1 MPLDKDF
8 DLFDEIENEQVPG
21 LDTELTEENKEDLIT
36 DEDIV
41 TEVKE
46 ENLPVEDV
54 VEVIETQEEEIKEE
68 TIEPIKKIKTTGE
81 TFNRISDFIVNP
93 VADDE
98 WEQFKND
105 TLIKMSGIQIKEN
118 IPPNVILHVA
128 ADLDSMY
135 SSIYDKYMETK
146 TGLENLTNKEDG
158 ILAVIKATNSK
169 GSNETERK
177 ANGVAAAE
185 KYKIDKTTV
194 NLFHLIAETRSRL
207 NFLQGIIDQI
217 RFKKDLLVTASAAI
231 KVLNKQT
238 NSSFYDIILI

>member
-8 DLFDEIENEQVPG
+8 DLFDEIENDEVPG
-21 LDTELTEENKEDLIT
+21 LDTELTDTNKEDLIT
-36 DEDIV
+36 DEDTV
-41 TEVKE
+41 T
-46 ENLPVEDV
+46 
-54 VEVIETQEEEIKEE
+54 IKEE
-68 TIEPIKKIKTTGE
+68 VTEETVKKDEVVEDNEDEEEPAIEPIKKIKTTGE

-98 WEQFKND
+98 WERFKND

-158 ILAVIKATNSK
+158 ILAVIKTTNAK

-194 NLFHLIAETRSRL
+194 NLFHLIAETRNRL
-207 NFLQGIIDQI
+207 NFLQGIIDQV

-231 KVLNKQT
+231 KVLNK
-238 NSSFYDIILI
+238 

>member
-8 DLFDEIENEQVPG
+8 DLFDEIENEEVPG
-21 LDTELTEENKEDLIT
+21 LDTELKEESKPDLIT
-36 DEDIV
+36 EEDTV
-41 TEVKE
+41 A
-46 ENLPVEDV
+46 
-54 VEVIETQEEEIKEE
+54 IKEE
-68 TIEPIKKIKTTGE
+68 VTEEINEESVKEDEDEVVEDNEDKEEPAVEPIKKIKTTGE

-98 WEQFKND
+98 WERFKND

-158 ILAVIKATNSK
+158 ILAVIKATNAK

-207 NFLQGIIDQI
+207 NFLQGIIDQV

-231 KVLNKQT
+231 KVLNK
-238 NSSFYDIILI
+238 

>member
-8 DLFDEIENEQVPG
+8 DLFDEIENEEVPG
-21 LDTELTEENKEDLIT
+21 LDTELTEQNKEELIT
-36 DEDIV
+36 DEDIL
-41 TEVKE
+41 TKVKE

-54 VEVIETQEEEIKEE
+54 VEVMEIQEEVKEE
-68 TIEPIKKIKTTGE
+68 IIEPIKKIKTTGE

-231 KVLNKQT
+231 KVLNK
-238 NSSFYDIILI
+238 

>member
-1 MPLDKDF
+1 MPLDEDF

-231 KVLNKQT
+231 KVLNK
-238 NSSFYDIILI
+238 

>member
-54 VEVIETQEEEIKEE
+54 VEVIKTQEEEIKEE

-231 KVLNKQT
+231 KVLNK
-238 NSSFYDIILI
+238 

>member
-8 DLFDEIENEQVPG
+8 DLFDEIENDEVPG
-21 LDTELTEENKEDLIT
+21 LDTELTDTNKEDLIT
-36 DEDIV
+36 DEDTV
-41 TEVKE
+41 TIKE
-46 ENLPVEDV
+46 
-54 VEVIETQEEEIKEE
+54 EVIEETVKKDEVVEDNEDKEE
-68 TIEPIKKIKTTGE
+68 PAIEPIKKIKTTGE

-98 WEQFKND
+98 WERFKND

-158 ILAVIKATNSK
+158 ILAVIKATNAK

-207 NFLQGIIDQI
+207 NFLQGIIDQV

-231 KVLNKQT
+231 KVLNK
-238 NSSFYDIILI
+238 

>member
-8 DLFDEIENEQVPG
+8 DLFDEIENEEVPG
-21 LDTELTEENKEDLIT
+21 LDTELTDTDKKDLIT
-36 DEDIV
+36 DEDTVTVKKEV
-41 TEVKE
+41 TEEINEESVKKNEDEVVENNEDKE
-46 ENLPVEDV
+46 EPA
-54 VEVIETQEEEIKEE
+54 
-68 TIEPIKKIKTTGE
+68 IEPIKKIKTTGE

-98 WEQFKND
+98 WERFKND

-158 ILAVIKATNSK
+158 ILAVIKATNAK

-207 NFLQGIIDQI
+207 NFLQGIIDQV

-231 KVLNKQT
+231 KVLNK
-238 NSSFYDIILI
+238 

>member
-8 DLFDEIENEQVPG
+8 DLFDEIENEEVPG
-21 LDTELTEENKEDLIT
+21 LDTELKEESKPDLIT
-36 DEDIV
+36 DED
-41 TEVKE
+41 TATVKE
-46 ENLPVEDV
+46 DVAEEINKETVEEDEVVEDN
-54 VEVIETQEEEIKEE
+54 KEPA
-68 TIEPIKKIKTTGE
+68 IEPIKKIKTTGE

-98 WEQFKND
+98 WERFKND

-158 ILAVIKATNSK
+158 ILAVIKATNAK

-207 NFLQGIIDQI
+207 NFLQGIIDQV

-231 KVLNKQT
+231 KVLNK
-238 NSSFYDIILI
+238 

>member
-8 DLFDEIENEQVPG
+8 DLFDEIENEEVPG
-21 LDTELTEENKEDLIT
+21 LDTELKEESKPDLITEEDTVAIKEEVTEENNEESVKED
-36 DEDIV
+36 
-41 TEVKE
+41 EV
-46 ENLPVEDV
+46 VEDN
-54 VEVIETQEEEIKEE
+54 EESS
-68 TIEPIKKIKTTGE
+68 IEPIKKIKTTGE

-98 WEQFKND
+98 WERFKND

-158 ILAVIKATNSK
+158 ILAVIKATNAK

-207 NFLQGIIDQI
+207 NFLQGIIDQV

-231 KVLNKQT
+231 KVLNK
-238 NSSFYDIILI
+238 

>member
-8 DLFDEIENEQVPG
+8 DLFDEIENEEVPG
-21 LDTELTEENKEDLIT
+21 LDTELKEESKSDLIT
-36 DEDIV
+36 DEDTV
-41 TEVKE
+41 TVKE
-46 ENLPVEDV
+46 EVTEEINEGTVKKDEVVEDN
-54 VEVIETQEEEIKEE
+54 EDKEE
-68 TIEPIKKIKTTGE
+68 PTVEPIKKIKTTGE

-98 WEQFKND
+98 WERFKND

-158 ILAVIKATNSK
+158 ILAVIKATNAK

-185 KYKIDKTTV
+185 KYKIDKTTI

-207 NFLQGIIDQI
+207 NFLQGIIDQV

-231 KVLNKQT
+231 KVLNK
-238 NSSFYDIILI
+238 

>member
-8 DLFDEIENEQVPG
+8 DLFDEIEDTEVPG
-21 LDTELTEENKEDLIT
+21 LDTELKEESKPDLIT
-36 DEDIV
+36 DKDTV
-41 TEVKE
+41 A
-46 ENLPVEDV
+46 
-54 VEVIETQEEEIKEE
+54 IKEE
-68 TIEPIKKIKTTGE
+68 ATEETVKKDEVVEDNEDEEEPTIEPIKKIKTTGE

-98 WEQFKND
+98 WERFKND

-158 ILAVIKATNSK
+158 ILAVIKATNAK

-177 ANGVAAAE
+177 ASGVTAAQ
-185 KYKIDKTTV
+185 KYKIGK
-194 NLFHLIAETRSRL
+194 
-207 NFLQGIIDQI
+207 
-217 RFKKDLLVTASAAI
+217 
-231 KVLNKQT
+231 
-238 NSSFYDIILI
+238 

>member
-8 DLFDEIENEQVPG
+8 DLFDEIENEEVPG
-21 LDTELTEENKEDLIT
+21 LDTELKEESKPDLIT
-36 DEDIV
+36 DEDTITVEEAV
-41 TEVKE
+41 TEETNEESIKE
-46 ENLPVEDV
+46 NEDEVVEDN
-54 VEVIETQEEEIKEE
+54 EDKEAPA
-68 TIEPIKKIKTTGE
+68 IEPIKKIKTTGE

-98 WEQFKND
+98 WERFKND

-146 TGLENLTNKEDG
+146 TGLENFTNKEDG
-158 ILAVIKATNSK
+158 ILAVIKATNAK

-207 NFLQGIIDQI
+207 NFLQGIIDQV

-231 KVLNKQT
+231 KVLNK
-238 NSSFYDIILI
+238 

>member
-8 DLFDEIENEQVPG
+8 DLFDEIEDTEVPG
-21 LDTELTEENKEDLIT
+21 LDTKLKEESKPDLIT
-36 DEDIV
+36 DEDTV
-41 TEVKE
+41 T
-46 ENLPVEDV
+46 
-54 VEVIETQEEEIKEE
+54 IKEE
-68 TIEPIKKIKTTGE
+68 IVEDNETNEESVKEDNAVEDKEEPTIEPIKKIKTTGE

-98 WEQFKND
+98 WERFKND

-158 ILAVIKATNSK
+158 ILAVIKATNAK

-207 NFLQGIIDQI
+207 NFLQGIIDQV

-231 KVLNKQT
+231 KVLNK
-238 NSSFYDIILI
+238 

>member
-8 DLFDEIENEQVPG
+8 DLFDEIENDEVPG
-21 LDTELTEENKEDLIT
+21 LDTELTDTNKEDLIT
-36 DEDIV
+36 DEDTV
-41 TEVKE
+41 T
-46 ENLPVEDV
+46 
-54 VEVIETQEEEIKEE
+54 IKEE
-68 TIEPIKKIKTTGE
+68 VTEEIVKKNEVVEDNEDKEEPTIEPIKKIKTTGE

-98 WEQFKND
+98 WERFKND

-158 ILAVIKATNSK
+158 ILAVIKATNVK

-207 NFLQGIIDQI
+207 NFLQGIIDQV

-231 KVLNKQT
+231 KVLNK
-238 NSSFYDIILI
+238 

>member
-8 DLFDEIENEQVPG
+8 DLFNEIENEEVPG
-21 LDTELTEENKEDLIT
+21 LDTELKEESKPDLIT
-36 DEDIV
+36 DEDTVIVEEAV
-41 TEVKE
+41 TEETVKE
-46 ENLPVEDV
+46 DEVVEDN
-54 VEVIETQEEEIKEE
+54 EDKEE
-68 TIEPIKKIKTTGE
+68 PAIEPIKKIKTTGE

-98 WEQFKND
+98 WERFKND

-158 ILAVIKATNSK
+158 ILAVIKATNAK

-207 NFLQGIIDQI
+207 NFLQGIIDQV

-231 KVLNKQT
+231 KVLNK
-238 NSSFYDIILI
+238 

>member
-21 LDTELTEENKEDLIT
+21 LDTELTEQNKEELIT

-54 VEVIETQEEEIKEE
+54 VEVMEIQEEVKEE

-231 KVLNKQT
+231 KVLNK
-238 NSSFYDIILI
+238 

>member
-36 DEDIV
+36 NEDIV

-46 ENLPVEDV
+46 ENLPLEDV
-54 VEVIETQEEEIKEE
+54 VEVMEIQEEVKEE

-231 KVLNKQT
+231 KVLNK
-238 NSSFYDIILI
+238 

>member
-8 DLFDEIENEQVPG
+8 DLFDEIENEEVPG
-21 LDTELTEENKEDLIT
+21 LDTELTDTDKKDLIT
-36 DEDIV
+36 DEDTV
-41 TEVKE
+41 TVKE
-46 ENLPVEDV
+46 EVTEETNEESVKENEDEV
-54 VEVIETQEEEIKEE
+54 VENNEDKEE
-68 TIEPIKKIKTTGE
+68 PTIEPIKKIKTTGE
-81 TFNRISDFIVNP
+81 TFNRISDFIINP

-98 WEQFKND
+98 WERFKND

-158 ILAVIKATNSK
+158 ILAVIKATNAK

-207 NFLQGIIDQI
+207 NFLQGIIDQV

-231 KVLNKQT
+231 KVLNK
-238 NSSFYDIILI
+238 

>member
-8 DLFDEIENEQVPG
+8 DLFDEIEDTEVPG
-21 LDTELTEENKEDLIT
+21 LDTELKEESKPDLIT
-36 DEDIV
+36 DEDTV
-41 TEVKE
+41 TVKE
-46 ENLPVEDV
+46 EVTEETVKEDEV
-54 VEVIETQEEEIKEE
+54 VENNEDKEE
-68 TIEPIKKIKTTGE
+68 PTIEPIKKIKTTGE

-98 WEQFKND
+98 CERFKND

-158 ILAVIKATNSK
+158 ILAVIKATNAK

-207 NFLQGIIDQI
+207 NFLQGIIDQV

-231 KVLNKQT
+231 KVLNK
-238 NSSFYDIILI
+238 

>member
-8 DLFDEIENEQVPG
+8 DLFDEIENEEVPG
-21 LDTELTEENKEDLIT
+21 LDTELKEESKPDLIT
-36 DEDIV
+36 DEDTVTVKEAV
-41 TEVKE
+41 TEETNEESIKE
-46 ENLPVEDV
+46 NEDEVVEDN
-54 VEVIETQEEEIKEE
+54 EDKEALA
-68 TIEPIKKIKTTGE
+68 IEPIKKIKTTGE

-98 WEQFKND
+98 WERFKND

-158 ILAVIKATNSK
+158 ILAVIKATNAK

-207 NFLQGIIDQI
+207 NFLQGIIDQV

-231 KVLNKQT
+231 KVLNK
-238 NSSFYDIILI
+238 

>member
-8 DLFDEIENEQVPG
+8 DLFDEIENEEVPG
-21 LDTELTEENKEDLIT
+21 LDTELKEESKSDLIT
-36 DEDIV
+36 DEDTVTIKEEV
-41 TEVKE
+41 TEEINEESVKE
-46 ENLPVEDV
+46 DKQEDV
-54 VEVIETQEEEIKEE
+54 VEDKEDKEE
-68 TIEPIKKIKTTGE
+68 PAVEPIKKIKTTGE

-98 WEQFKND
+98 WERFKND
-105 TLIKMSGIQIKEN
+105 TLIKISGIQIKEN

-158 ILAVIKATNSK
+158 ILAVIKATNAK
-169 GSNETERK
+169 GSNETERR

-207 NFLQGIIDQI
+207 NFLQGIIDQV

-231 KVLNKQT
+231 KVLNK
-238 NSSFYDIILI
+238 

>member
-21 LDTELTEENKEDLIT
+21 LDTELAEQNKEELIT
-36 DEDIV
+36 DEDIL

-54 VEVIETQEEEIKEE
+54 VEVMEIQEEVKEE

-105 TLIKMSGIQIKEN
+105 ILIKMSGIQIKEN

-231 KVLNKQT
+231 KVLNK
-238 NSSFYDIILI
+238 

>member
-21 LDTELTEENKEDLIT
+21 LDTELTEENKENLIT

-54 VEVIETQEEEIKEE
+54 VEVMEIQEEKVKEE

-93 VADDE
+93 IADDE

-231 KVLNKQT
+231 KVLNK
-238 NSSFYDIILI
+238 

>member
-8 DLFDEIENEQVPG
+8 DLFDEIENEEVPG
-21 LDTELTEENKEDLIT
+21 LDTELKEESKLDLIT
-36 DEDIV
+36 DEDTAIV
-41 TEVKE
+41 EEAVAEETVKE
-46 ENLPVEDV
+46 EEAIEDS
-54 VEVIETQEEEIKEE
+54 EDNEEPA
-68 TIEPIKKIKTTGE
+68 IEPIKKIKTTGE

-98 WEQFKND
+98 WERFKTD

-158 ILAVIKATNSK
+158 ILAVIKATNAK

-207 NFLQGIIDQI
+207 NFLQGIIDQV

-231 KVLNKQT
+231 KVLNK
-238 NSSFYDIILI
+238 

>member
-8 DLFDEIENEQVPG
+8 DLFDEIEDTEVPG
-21 LDTELTEENKEDLIT
+21 LDTELKEESKPDLIT
-36 DEDIV
+36 DKDTVTVKEAV
-41 TEVKE
+41 TEETVKKDE
-46 ENLPVEDV
+46 IVEDN
-54 VEVIETQEEEIKEE
+54 EDEEEPA
-68 TIEPIKKIKTTGE
+68 IEPIKKIKTTGE

-98 WEQFKND
+98 WERFKND

-158 ILAVIKATNSK
+158 ILAVIKATNAK
-169 GSNETERK
+169 GSNETERR

-207 NFLQGIIDQI
+207 NFLQGIIDQV

-231 KVLNKQT
+231 KVLNK
-238 NSSFYDIILI
+238 

>member
-1 MPLDKDF
+1 MALDKDF
-8 DLFDEIENEQVPG
+8 DLFDEIENDKVPG
-21 LDTELTEENKEDLIT
+21 LDTELTEKNKEDLIT
-36 DEDIV
+36 DEDTV
-41 TEVKE
+41 T
-46 ENLPVEDV
+46 
-54 VEVIETQEEEIKEE
+54 IKEE
-68 TIEPIKKIKTTGE
+68 VTEETNKEAIKEDNAVEDEEKPAIEPIKKIKTTGE

-98 WEQFKND
+98 WERFKND

-158 ILAVIKATNSK
+158 ILAVIKATNAK

-207 NFLQGIIDQI
+207 NFLQGIIDQV

-231 KVLNKQT
+231 KVLNK
-238 NSSFYDIILI
+238 

>member
-8 DLFDEIENEQVPG
+8 DLFDEIENEEVPG
-21 LDTELTEENKEDLIT
+21 LDTELKEESKSNLIT
-36 DEDIV
+36 DEDTVTIKEEV
-41 TEVKE
+41 TEEINEESVKE
-46 ENLPVEDV
+46 DKQEDV
-54 VEVIETQEEEIKEE
+54 VEDNEDKEE
-68 TIEPIKKIKTTGE
+68 PAVEPIKKIKTTGE

-98 WEQFKND
+98 WECFKND

-158 ILAVIKATNSK
+158 ILAVIKATNAK
-169 GSNETERK
+169 GSNETERR

-207 NFLQGIIDQI
+207 NFLQGIIDQV

-231 KVLNKQT
+231 KVLNK
-238 NSSFYDIILI
+238 

>member
-8 DLFDEIENEQVPG
+8 DLFDEIENEEVPG
-21 LDTELTEENKEDLIT
+21 LDTELTDTDKKDLIT
-36 DEDIV
+36 DEDTV
-41 TEVKE
+41 TVKE
-46 ENLPVEDV
+46 EVTKETNEESVKENEDEV
-54 VEVIETQEEEIKEE
+54 VENNEDKEE
-68 TIEPIKKIKTTGE
+68 PTVEPIKKIKTTGE
-81 TFNRISDFIVNP
+81 IFNRISDFIVNP

-98 WEQFKND
+98 WERFKND

-158 ILAVIKATNSK
+158 ILAVIKATNAK

-207 NFLQGIIDQI
+207 NFLQGIIDQV

-231 KVLNKQT
+231 KVLNK
-238 NSSFYDIILI
+238 

>member
-8 DLFDEIENEQVPG
+8 DLFDEIENEEVPG
-21 LDTELTEENKEDLIT
+21 LDTELKEESKSDLIT
-36 DEDIV
+36 DEDTVTIKEEV
-41 TEVKE
+41 TEEINEESVKE
-46 ENLPVEDV
+46 DKQEDV
-54 VEVIETQEEEIKEE
+54 VEDNEDKEE
-68 TIEPIKKIKTTGE
+68 PAVEPIKKIKTTGE

-98 WEQFKND
+98 WERFKND

-158 ILAVIKATNSK
+158 ILAVIKATNAK

-207 NFLQGIIDQI
+207 NFLQGIIDQV

-231 KVLNKQT
+231 KVLNK
-238 NSSFYDIILI
+238 

>member
-8 DLFDEIENEQVPG
+8 DLFDEIENEEVPG
-21 LDTELTEENKEDLIT
+21 LDTELTDTDKKDLIT
-36 DEDIV
+36 DEDTV
-41 TEVKE
+41 TVKE
-46 ENLPVEDV
+46 EVTEETNEESVKENEDEVVEDN
-54 VEVIETQEEEIKEE
+54 EDKEE
-68 TIEPIKKIKTTGE
+68 PAIEPIKKIKTTGE

-98 WEQFKND
+98 WERFKND

-158 ILAVIKATNSK
+158 ILAVIKATNAK

-207 NFLQGIIDQI
+207 NFLQGIIDQV

-231 KVLNKQT
+231 KVLNK
-238 NSSFYDIILI
+238 

>member
-8 DLFDEIENEQVPG
+8 DLFDEIENEEVPG
-21 LDTELTEENKEDLIT
+21 LDTELKEESKSDLIT
-36 DEDIV
+36 DEDTV
-41 TEVKE
+41 TIKEEITEEINEESVKE
-46 ENLPVEDV
+46 DKQEDV
-54 VEVIETQEEEIKEE
+54 VEDNEDKEE
-68 TIEPIKKIKTTGE
+68 PAVEPIKKIKTTGE

-98 WEQFKND
+98 WERFKND

-158 ILAVIKATNSK
+158 ILAVIKATNAK
-169 GSNETERK
+169 GSNETERR

-207 NFLQGIIDQI
+207 NFLQGIIDQV

-231 KVLNKQT
+231 KVLNK
-238 NSSFYDIILI
+238 

>member
-8 DLFDEIENEQVPG
+8 DLFDEIENEEVPG
-21 LDTELTEENKEDLIT
+21 LDTELTDTDKKDLIT
-36 DEDIV
+36 DEDTV
-41 TEVKE
+41 T
-46 ENLPVEDV
+46 
-54 VEVIETQEEEIKEE
+54 IKEE
-68 TIEPIKKIKTTGE
+68 VTEETVKKDEVVEDNEDKEEPTVEPIKKIKTTGE

-98 WEQFKND
+98 WERFKND

-158 ILAVIKATNSK
+158 ILAVIKATNAK

-207 NFLQGIIDQI
+207 NFLQGIIDQV

-231 KVLNKQT
+231 KVLNK
-238 NSSFYDIILI
+238 

>member
-8 DLFDEIENEQVPG
+8 DLFDEIEDTEVPG
-21 LDTELTEENKEDLIT
+21 LDTELKEESKSDLIT
-36 DEDIV
+36 DENTV
-41 TEVKE
+41 T
-46 ENLPVEDV
+46 
-54 VEVIETQEEEIKEE
+54 IKEE
-68 TIEPIKKIKTTGE
+68 VTEETVKKDEVVEDNEDKEEPAVEPIKKIKTTGE

-98 WEQFKND
+98 WERFKND

-158 ILAVIKATNSK
+158 ILAVIKATNAK

-177 ANGVAAAE
+177 ANGVTAAE

-207 NFLQGIIDQI
+207 NFLQGIIDQV

-231 KVLNKQT
+231 KVLNK
-238 NSSFYDIILI
+238 

>member
-8 DLFDEIENEQVPG
+8 DLFDEIENEEVPG
-21 LDTELTEENKEDLIT
+21 LDTELKEESKPDLIT
-36 DEDIV
+36 DEDTAIV
-41 TEVKE
+41 EETVAEETVKE
-46 ENLPVEDV
+46 DEV
-54 VEVIETQEEEIKEE
+54 VENNEDKEE
-68 TIEPIKKIKTTGE
+68 PTVEPIKKIKTTGE

-98 WEQFKND
+98 WERFKND

-158 ILAVIKATNSK
+158 ILAVIKATNAK
-169 GSNETERK
+169 GSNETERR

-207 NFLQGIIDQI
+207 NFLQGIIDQV

-231 KVLNKQT
+231 KVLNK
-238 NSSFYDIILI
+238 

>member
-8 DLFDEIENEQVPG
+8 DLFDEIEDTEVPG
-21 LDTELTEENKEDLIT
+21 LDTELKEESKPDLIT
-36 DEDIV
+36 DEDTV
-41 TEVKE
+41 A
-46 ENLPVEDV
+46 
-54 VEVIETQEEEIKEE
+54 IKEE
-68 TIEPIKKIKTTGE
+68 AVTEETVKEDKVVENNEDKEEPAIEPIKKIKTTGE

-98 WEQFKND
+98 WERFKND

-158 ILAVIKATNSK
+158 ILAVIKATNAK

-207 NFLQGIIDQI
+207 NFLQGIIDQV

-231 KVLNKQT
+231 KVLNK
-238 NSSFYDIILI
+238 

>member
-8 DLFDEIENEQVPG
+8 DLFDEIEDTEVPG
-21 LDTELTEENKEDLIT
+21 LDTELKEESKSDLIT
-36 DEDIV
+36 DEDTVAIKKEA
-41 TEVKE
+41 TEETVKKDEVVEDNEDKE
-46 ENLPVEDV
+46 EP
-54 VEVIETQEEEIKEE
+54 

-98 WEQFKND
+98 WERFKND

-158 ILAVIKATNSK
+158 ILAVIKATNAK

-194 NLFHLIAETRSRL
+194 NLFHLIAETRSR
-207 NFLQGIIDQI
+207 
-217 RFKKDLLVTASAAI
+217 
-231 KVLNKQT
+231 
-238 NSSFYDIILI
+238 

>member
-8 DLFDEIENEQVPG
+8 DLFDEIENDEVPG
-21 LDTELTEENKEDLIT
+21 LDTELTDTNKEDLIT
-36 DEDIV
+36 DED
-41 TEVKE
+41 TAA
-46 ENLPVEDV
+46 
-54 VEVIETQEEEIKEE
+54 IKEE
-68 TIEPIKKIKTTGE
+68 ATEETVKKDEVVEDNEDKEEPTIEPIKKIKTTGE

-98 WEQFKND
+98 WERFKND

-158 ILAVIKATNSK
+158 ILAVIKATNAK

-177 ANGVAAAE
+177 ANGVVAAE

-207 NFLQGIIDQI
+207 NFLQGIIDQV

-231 KVLNKQT
+231 KVLNK
-238 NSSFYDIILI
+238 

>member
-1 MPLDKDF
+1 MPLNKDF
-8 DLFDEIENEQVPG
+8 DLFDEIENEEVPG
-21 LDTELTEENKEDLIT
+21 LDTELTDTDKKDLIT
-36 DEDIV
+36 DEDTV
-41 TEVKE
+41 T
-46 ENLPVEDV
+46 
-54 VEVIETQEEEIKEE
+54 IKEE
-68 TIEPIKKIKTTGE
+68 VTEEINEETVKKDEDEVVEDNEDKEEPSIEPIKKIKTTGE

-98 WEQFKND
+98 WERFKND

-158 ILAVIKATNSK
+158 ILAVIKATNAK

-207 NFLQGIIDQI
+207 NFLQGIIDQV

-231 KVLNKQT
+231 KVLNK
-238 NSSFYDIILI
+238 

>member
-8 DLFDEIENEQVPG
+8 DLFDEIEDIEVPG
-21 LDTELTEENKEDLIT
+21 LDTELKEESKPDLIT
-36 DEDIV
+36 DEDTV
-41 TEVKE
+41 AVKE
-46 ENLPVEDV
+46 EATEETVKEDEVVEDN
-54 VEVIETQEEEIKEE
+54 EESS
-68 TIEPIKKIKTTGE
+68 IEPIKKIKTTGE

-98 WEQFKND
+98 WERFKND

-158 ILAVIKATNSK
+158 ILAVIKATNAK

-207 NFLQGIIDQI
+207 NFLQGIIDQV

-231 KVLNKQT
+231 KVLNK
-238 NSSFYDIILI
+238 